1 MQRHTKSVGSELH
14 FIIHHHHRPRRCL
27 LRSLLLLLLLR
38 GVPRSS
44 SALRVVFSPSLSWF
58 SLAVAPP
65 AMPTDGES
73 SSSSPSGPLTI
84 QALDASGAQQPTTFR
99 VRYNTKMHK
108 LMGAYAMSQNL
119 SLTQLVF
126 TYEGRPIEPFQT
138 PHELGMPAE
147 CCIIVHDHSAANV
160 TAEPSPDLT
169 DIKLPPRPV
178 RPQQRPSTPD
188 SSPQQLVGGGV
199 NSPTRGRD
207 TSSVR
212 QNQLRRHTMAPQT
225 SSPLSLTPK
234 KAAARVPQDLSG
246 QEMQRHKVRWAPP
259 PPLEE
264 CMCMCIHRIR

>member
-1 MQRHTKSVGSELH
+1 
-14 FIIHHHHRPRRCL
+14 
-27 LRSLLLLLLLR
+27 
-38 GVPRSS
+38 
-44 SALRVVFSPSLSWF
+44 
-58 SLAVAPP
+58 
-65 AMPTDGES
+65 MPTDGES